1 MKNVL
6 FVSLVGILLITG
18 CRSASK
24 PLLGIDSMK
33 VVMWDMLRADELY
46 TRMSIKDSLAKG
58 RREDIRLYEE
68 VFAVHKITR
77 GYFDSSYKYYASHP
91 VDYKILVDSLDAFA
105 TRERTKVFN
114 FGQHH

>member
-1 MKNVL
+1 MKY
-6 FVSLVGILLITG
+6 SLPVLLIGIVLITA
-18 CRSASK
+18 CRSSTK
-24 PLLGIDSMK
+24 PVIGIDSMK

-46 TRMSIKDSLAKG
+46 TRMTIKDSLAKG

-68 VFAVHKITR
+68 VFAAHKITR
-77 GYFDSSYKYYASHP
+77 GHFDSSYKYYASHP
-91 VDYKILVDSLDAFA
+91 AEYKILVDSLDAFA